1 MNPAVVIVAVVLLA
15 AIPINVYCAVVVFR
29 YAWVRPRLP
38 LLVLFSRLVLIL
50 ALVSVIVGIAA
61 FNGAVFLLTGIRLI
75 PTPIPTLAL
84 VGTLI
89 VVSLANVLVYLYLR
103 SRRKVV
109 R

>member
-1 MNPAVVIVAVVLLA
+1 MNPAVVALAVVLLA
-15 AIPINVYCAVVVFR
+15 AIPLNVYCAIEVFR

-38 LLVLFSRLVLIL
+38 LLVLFSRLVVIL
-50 ALVSVIVGIAA
+50 ALVSLIVGIAA
-61 FNGAVFLLTGIRLI
+61 VNGAVFLLTGVRLI
-75 PTPIPTLAL
+75 PTPVPTLAL

-89 VVSLANVLVYLYLR
+89 VVSFANVLVYLYLR